1 MLSIIKK
8 DSSMSNGVQQAIVQY
23 NGQCYLVSQTS
34 RMRDLE
40 TFVFKCNS
48 EGSVSDWAEC
58 GGGKFITLD
67 DVLEDFANNLHK
79 L

>member
-48 EGSVSDWAEC
+48 EGSVSDWATAQQREVKC
-58 GGGKFITLD
+58 MI
-67 DVLEDFANNLHK
+67 
-79 L
+79 

>member
-8 DSSMSNGVQQAIVQY
+8 DSSMSDGVQQAIVQY
-23 NGQCYLVSQTS
+23 NGQCYLVSQSS

-67 DVLEDFANNLHK
+67 DVLEDFAYNLYK

>member
-8 DSSMSNGVQQAIVQY
+8 DSSISDGVQQAIVQY

-34 RMRDLE
+34 RTRDLE

-67 DVLEDFANNLHK
+67 NVLEDFANNLYK